1 MQVHELINFNARQ
14 QRHGNMGNMAP
25 QQVCYPSTGRRS
37 IDDRR
42 YYATV
47 YPIEYSIEEPLSPRP
62 WQLPSLS
69 IRISQMGHFRC
80 SYRGASLWA
89 ITNNCLFSNDIP
101 STLNL

>member
-69 IRISQMGHFRC
+69 NQSIQPRL
-80 SYRGASLWA
+80 ASKTA
-89 ITNNCLFSNDIP
+89 SNCLIV
-101 STLNL
+101 L